1 MSIKHTW
8 TAVLATVAVA
18 CLLPLSSP
26 GQLAGMAL
34 DQANDNFGYYFY
46 NSSSAWQS
54 FTAGTNGHLAAI
66 QAYVYATDDADWSA
80 TLEVRQGQGASGVL
94 LASQTVTGDNTNQ
107 RRTFVLENPVRQTA
121 GNQYTFVFRNA
132 STGLTVRASANA
144 YAAGQCHHASY
155 DYNFKTWVLASDW
168 SEAAY
173 RDASF
178 TVDSTEIGTAAQ
190 LAQFAWLINNG
201 ARFNHQTIT
210 LTADINLG
218 AHYWVA
224 AGNWPWGGAELLF
237 NGTLDGAGHT
247 VANVFTD
254 DPARSYQGLIGYIG
268 SFATIQN
275 LTVTNLDIHG
285 NQYVGGVVGRAHGV
299 VRDCRTFGR
308 VAGDSLV
315 GGIVG
320 GAEDDIWDCT
330 NSAVI
335 ASTGNGIG
343 GIAGSSRG
351 GIYGS
356 GNRGAISGANDV
368 GGIVGSGSDMT
379 DCENSGTVAA
389 SNGERTGGIAGS
401 ADSLVR
407 RCVNSGNVSGPFSVG
422 GIVGSLQE
430 YNGSIERCRNSGSVS
445 GILAGGI
452 VGISACHVLNCANS
466 GNVSVAEDGWAA
478 GGIAG
483 DMEAGAIWNC
493 ANSGSVVG
501 DGKYDAIGGLVGY
514 SGGGELLNGLNHG
527 SVAGGD
533 VAGGLVGWAGEW
545 CMIAHCYWKR
555 TGSAPFDRV
564 AIGNHDGD
572 LADCRSFGE
581 APGTLDGFVSI
592 EEITTSNLAEAL
604 NAGMLNGRDTLGLP
618 LRRWTPGSASAY
630 PALIESRW
638 SDAGNFT
645 TNWYREAETN
655 FVIGTASELAGLAV
669 LVNAGIRF
677 QNQRVTLAADIALG
691 EREWTPIG
699 RLADEDEGITESYF
713 AGKFDGNG
721 KTVSGVYVDA
731 DSALEAAGFFG
742 VAGWAIIANLSLA
755 DADVAGDRYSGAL
768 FGYLGFSWI
777 INNSCSGR
785 VSGDE
790 IAGGVAGAT
799 VGAIFNC
806 WSAVHVS
813 GEIAGGLVGSLM
825 EEGEAVGYSYWKRTG
840 VAPYDLPAVGD
851 REDETL
857 PDCHAF
863 TEAPGR
869 LDMPRETAP
878 LTLAQ
883 ALNDIIKEYGAID
896 DIGLYGWTAG
906 TATNYP
912 ALTALI
918 RVDGQVIPE
927 TLSDGFTA
935 DLTLAE
941 VDAGVAVYT
950 NAHPATTAATF
961 GALMSQADAMGFTF
975 GDLAADDAMFAF
987 NPSLAITAFDP
998 TAGLLTFRVANGI
1011 DATPQAAMNRLAASS
1026 ACAIIVQQMDAPGG
1040 AAVALHPAVAFY
1052 PDGTARAAVTPA
1064 SPSDRALFFR
1074 IRVDHASP
1082 SSD

>member
-94 LASQTVTGDNTNQ
+94 LASQTVTGDTNQ

-638 SDAGNFT
+638 SDAGNFA
-645 TNWYREAETN
+645 TNWYDAAQAH
-655 FVIGTASELAGLAV
+655 FSLGTAAELAGLAV
-669 LVNAGIRF
+669 LVNAGVDF
-677 QNQRVTLAADIALG
+677 QGQRLSLAADIALDG
-691 EREWTPIG
+691 REWTPIG
-699 RLADEDEGITESYF
+699 AMDDDGAIIAAFKGT
-713 AGKFDGNG
+713 FDGNG
-721 KTVSGVYVDA
+721 RRVSGVYA
-731 DSALEAAGFFG
+731 DRHSDRESAGLFG
-742 VAGWAIIANLSLA
+742 VAQHAVFVNLALA
-755 DADVAGDRYSGAL
+755 DADIGASSYAGAL
-768 FGYLGFSWI
+768 CGVQDASWI
-777 INNSCSGR
+777 VNCSCGGR
-785 VSGDE
+785 VSGVE
-790 IAGGVAGAT
+790 AGGIAGTAAGV
-799 VGAIFNC
+799 VMNC
-806 WSAVHVS
+806 WSDARVH
-813 GEIAGGLVGSLM
+813 GDIAGGLVGRLAAS
-825 EEGEAVGYSYWKRTG
+825 GGTVGYSHWRRTG
-840 VAPYDLPAVGD
+840 DAPHDLSVVGEGPSPVA
-851 REDETL
+851 
-857 PDCHAF
+857 CHAF
-863 TEAPGR
+863 AEAPGLL
-869 LDMPRETAP
+869 LDVPPEEAPR
-878 LTLAQ
+878 TLAQ
-883 ALNDIIKEYGAID
+883 ALNDVVDEAGSVFGID
-896 DIGLYGWTAG
+896 LYGWTAG
-906 TATNYP
+906 STNRYP
-912 ALTALI
+912 VLTPLI
-918 RVDGQVIPE
+918 RVGGDRVRE
-927 TLSDGFTA
+927 ALSDGFGTGQ
-935 DLTLAE
+935 THAE
-941 VDAGVAVYT
+941 VDAAVAVYT

-961 GALMSQADAMGFTF
+961 GALLAQADAMGFTF
-975 GDLAADDAMFAF
+975 GELAADDAILAF
-987 NPSLAITAFDP
+987 DPRLAITAFDP
-998 TAGLLTFRVANGI
+998 AAGVLSFRVANGI
-1011 DATPQAAMNRLAASS
+1011 DPTPQTAMNRLAASS
-1026 ACAIIVQQMDAPGG
+1026 ARKIVVQQMADPRGE
-1040 AAVALHPAVAFY
+1040 AVALHPAVAFQ
-1052 PDGTARAAVTPA
+1052 PDGTARAAFAPA
-1064 SPSDRALFFR
+1064 SAPPRAFFR
-1074 IRVDHASP
+1074 IRMDHVLP
-1082 SSD
+1082 